1 MRFGPYRLRMPS
13 LLDPILRVMG
23 RDRKRPVGVCAVCR
37 RPVGDMDDR
46 FDLRSGTHVHRA
58 CATYRMRAVRG
69 DARRSP
75 VTARRSA
82 LHVGD

>member
-1 MRFGPYRLRMPS
+1 MRFAPYGPRMPS
-13 LLDPILRVMG
+13 LIDPILRVMG

-37 RPVGDMDDR
+37 RPVSHKDDR

-58 CATYRMRAVRG
+58 CATYRMRATRG
-69 DARRSP
+69 DDRRSP
-75 VTARRSA
+75 VSARRSA